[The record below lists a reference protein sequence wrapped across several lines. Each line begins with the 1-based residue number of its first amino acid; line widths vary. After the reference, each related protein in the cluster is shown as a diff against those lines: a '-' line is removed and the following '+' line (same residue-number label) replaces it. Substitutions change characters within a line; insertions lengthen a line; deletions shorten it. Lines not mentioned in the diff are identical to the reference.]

1 MYRAKISGTGSYL
14 PEKILSNKDLEKIVE
29 TNDQWIVER
38 TGIRERR
45 IAAPEQATSDLAL
58 RAAKN
63 ALEMAG
69 LGPRDI
75 DMILVA
81 TVTPDHI
88 MPCTAAVLQDKLGA
102 RTVFSFDLSAAC
114 SGFVYGVSIAN
125 QYVKTGL
132 YKNIL
137 VIGAETLS
145 RIVNFKDRETC
156 ILFGDGAGAAIVSR
170 AEPGDVSEILSEH
183 LYADGALNHLL
194 EIPGGGSRDPFS
206 QSVLDEGRQY
216 VRMKGREI
224 FKNAV
229 RTLAACCEE
238 ALTHNKMTIE
248 NIDWVVPHQAN
259 SRILEALAKQI
270 KLPMSKLILNVD
282 RTGNTSAA
290 TIPVALDEAVRDGR
304 IRRGQ
309 LTLLAAFGAG
319 LTSGSILLRF

>member
-1 MYRAKISGTGSYL
+1 MYRAKIAGTGSYL
-14 PEKILSNKDLEKIVE
+14 PEKILTNLDLEKIVE
-29 TNDQWIVER
+29 TNDQWITER

-58 RAAKN
+58 IASQR

-69 LGPRDI
+69 LTPKDLDLI
-75 DMILVA
+75 IFA
-81 TVTPDHI
+81 TVSPDFI

-125 QYVKTGL
+125 QFIKCGT

-137 VIGAETLS
+137 VVGAETLS
-145 RIVNFKDRETC
+145 RIVNWKDRETC
-156 ILFGDGAGAAIVSR
+156 ILFGDGAGAAIISR
-170 AEPGDVSEILSEH
+170 APGGETSEILSEH

-194 EIPGGGSRDPFS
+194 EIPGGGSRIPFS
-206 QSVLDEGRQY
+206 QKVLDENLHF

-229 RTLAACCEE
+229 RTLADCCNE
-238 ALTHNKMTIE
+238 ALEHNQITIDKV
-248 NIDWVVPHQAN
+248 DWVVPHQAN

-270 KLPMSKLILNVD
+270 KLPMERLILNVEK
-282 RTGNTSAA
+282 TGNTSAA
-290 TIPVALDEAVRDGR
+290 TIPIALDEAVRDGR
-304 IRRGQ
+304 IKRNQ
-309 LTLLAAFGAG
+309 LVMLAAFGAG